1 MKTNEGCRRRGLGVA
16 RETSTGVAK
25 VAARED
31 VDVHQLAKNL
41 REGTTRFIL
50 EGDKLG
56 CSSWEHLR
64 EITFEFVVSAEGCVD
79 ALETL
84 TESRREELLNDSTT
98 DVLSL
103 IEGDAIIR
111 LDDPQVEIHEGGAL
125 LGGDIK
131 VLLEVFAERVVDL
144 DVRVCTQEVIS

>member
-1 MKTNEGCRRRGLGVA
+1 MKTSEGCRRRGLGVA

-41 REGTTRFIL
+41 REGTTIFIL

-125 LGGDIK
+125 LGCDIK
-131 VLLEVFAERVVDL
+131 VLLEVVAERAVDL